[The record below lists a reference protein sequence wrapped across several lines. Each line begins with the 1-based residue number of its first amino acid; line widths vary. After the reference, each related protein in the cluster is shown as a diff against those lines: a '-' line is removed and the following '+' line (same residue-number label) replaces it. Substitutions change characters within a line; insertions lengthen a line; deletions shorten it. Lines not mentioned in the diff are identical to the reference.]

1 MKTKIIGVLGLG
13 IFGQTLAQELSN
25 FEQDVI
31 AIDSNPEN
39 VQAVAE
45 VVTKA
50 AIGDITDL
58 AFLKYIG
65 ISDCDTVIIATG
77 NSLESSVLAVMHCK
91 KLGVPQVIAKAR
103 NLVYEEVLYEIGADL
118 VISPERESGQNV
130 AANLMR
136 NKITDVFQIESDIS
150 VIEFKIPKSWV
161 GKTVEQLNIR
171 HKFDLNLIGIRKAKN
186 KPVDTEVPINT
197 PLEEGI
203 ILVAIANS
211 DAFQRYDYLGYFN

>member
-58 AFLKYIG
+58 SFLKHIG

-186 KPVDTEVPINT
+186 KPVDTEVPINS

>member
-1 MKTKIIGVLGLG
+1 M
-13 IFGQTLAQELSN
+13 
-25 FEQDVI
+25 
-31 AIDSNPEN
+31 
-39 VQAVAE
+39 
-45 VVTKA
+45 
-50 AIGDITDL
+50 
-58 AFLKYIG
+58 
-65 ISDCDTVIIATG
+65 
-77 NSLESSVLAVMHCK
+77 
-91 KLGVPQVIAKAR
+91 
-103 NLVYEEVLYEIGADL
+103 

-186 KPVDTEVPINT
+186 KPVDTEVPINS

>member
-58 AFLKYIG
+58 AFLKHIG
-65 ISDCDTVIIATG
+65 NSDCDTVIIATG

-186 KPVDTEVPINT
+186 KPVDTEVPINS

>member
-58 AFLKYIG
+58 ASLKHIG

-186 KPVDTEVPINT
+186 KPVDTEVPINS

>member
-58 AFLKYIG
+58 AFLKHIG

-77 NSLESSVLAVMHCK
+77 NSLESSVLAVM
-91 KLGVPQVIAKAR
+91 LSIGR
-103 NLVYEEVLYEIGADL
+103 NAL
-118 VISPERESGQNV
+118 
-130 AANLMR
+130 
-136 NKITDVFQIESDIS
+136 
-150 VIEFKIPKSWV
+150 
-161 GKTVEQLNIR
+161 
-171 HKFDLNLIGIRKAKN
+171 
-186 KPVDTEVPINT
+186 
-197 PLEEGI
+197 
-203 ILVAIANS
+203 
-211 DAFQRYDYLGYFN
+211 

>member
-58 AFLKYIG
+58 AFLKHIG

-91 KLGVPQVIAKAR
+91 KASHKLLLKLETLYTKKYFMKLVLIWLSLRSENLGKMLLQT
-103 NLVYEEVLYEIGADL
+103 
-118 VISPERESGQNV
+118 S
-130 AANLMR
+130 
-136 NKITDVFQIESDIS
+136 
-150 VIEFKIPKSWV
+150 
-161 GKTVEQLNIR
+161 
-171 HKFDLNLIGIRKAKN
+171 
-186 KPVDTEVPINT
+186 
-197 PLEEGI
+197 
-203 ILVAIANS
+203 
-211 DAFQRYDYLGYFN
+211 

>member
-58 AFLKYIG
+58 AFLKHIG

-91 KLGVPQVIAKAR
+91 KASLKLLLKLETLYTKKYFMKLVLIWLSLRSENLGKMLLQT
-103 NLVYEEVLYEIGADL
+103 
-118 VISPERESGQNV
+118 S
-130 AANLMR
+130 
-136 NKITDVFQIESDIS
+136 
-150 VIEFKIPKSWV
+150 
-161 GKTVEQLNIR
+161 
-171 HKFDLNLIGIRKAKN
+171 
-186 KPVDTEVPINT
+186 
-197 PLEEGI
+197 
-203 ILVAIANS
+203 
-211 DAFQRYDYLGYFN
+211 

>member
-58 AFLKYIG
+58 AFLKHIG

-91 KLGVPQVIAKAR
+91 KAFHKLLLKLETLYTKKYSMKLVLIWLSLRSENLGKMLLQT
-103 NLVYEEVLYEIGADL
+103 
-118 VISPERESGQNV
+118 S
-130 AANLMR
+130 
-136 NKITDVFQIESDIS
+136 
-150 VIEFKIPKSWV
+150 
-161 GKTVEQLNIR
+161 
-171 HKFDLNLIGIRKAKN
+171 
-186 KPVDTEVPINT
+186 
-197 PLEEGI
+197 
-203 ILVAIANS
+203 
-211 DAFQRYDYLGYFN
+211 

>member
-1 MKTKIIGVLGLG
+1 
-13 IFGQTLAQELSN
+13 
-25 FEQDVI
+25 
-31 AIDSNPEN
+31 
-39 VQAVAE
+39 
-45 VVTKA
+45 
-50 AIGDITDL
+50 
-58 AFLKYIG
+58 
-65 ISDCDTVIIATG
+65 
-77 NSLESSVLAVMHCK
+77 LAVMHCK

-186 KPVDTEVPINT
+186 KPVDTEVPINS